1 MTAYN
6 CWRCGRVYNSA
17 EHSCCPLCGA
27 ALNEVS
33 RGYCP
38 HFGEVMDLGNCF
50 FCHFKN
56 SKKRKE
62 AT

>member
-1 MTAYN
+1 MSVEDLKKA
-6 CWRCGRVYNSA
+6 
-17 EHSCCPLCGA
+17 
-27 ALNEVS
+27 
-33 RGYCP
+33 YCP

-62 AT
+62 ATQK